1 VEALQRTL
9 DYRFQDPQ
17 LLQEALS
24 HRSFVGARG
33 EDRLESYERLE
44 FLGDAVLDLV
54 VAEELFSRYGRKS
67 EGELT
72 QLKSLLVSRPIL
84 QKTATE
90 LGIGEAL
97 LLSENEESMGGR
109 SRASILADGFEAVL
123 GALYLDGGYEQ
134 VRSVVVGRLISKLP
148 QVVRQPGYRNY
159 KSMLLEY
166 VQKNREGR
174 LHYRTKREEGP
185 DHSKTFTVEVLLD
198 KQVLGEGTGDSKKQ
212 AQQLAAR
219 QALQRLGVALDD
231 PLDATPAETMDGE
244 GSDMPGEGSP

>member
-1 VEALQRTL
+1 MQREL
-9 DYRFQDPQ
+9 GHRFRDPE
-17 LLQEALS
+17 LLEEALS

-54 VAEELFSRYGRKS
+54 VAEELFRRYCDKS

-84 QKTATE
+84 RKTAVD

-97 LLSENEESMGGR
+97 FLSENEESMGGR
-109 SRASILADGFEAVL
+109 RRASILADGLEAVL
-123 GALYLDGGYEQ
+123 GALYLDGGYDR
-134 VRSVVVGRLISKLP
+134 VRSVVVERLVTKLP
-148 QVVRQPGYRNY
+148 EVVRQPDNRNY

-166 VQKNREGR
+166 VQKQKRGH
-174 LHYRTKREEGP
+174 LHYRTKREQGP

-198 KQVLGEGTGDSKKQ
+198 GKVLGEGTADSKKQ

-219 QALQRLGVALDD
+219 MALHRLGVPPGD
-231 PLDATPAETMDGE
+231 PLNGPPPEGGPQGE
-244 GSDMPGEGSP
+244 GTGTRRGTS